1 MAFDPNKH
9 RKTQE
14 KLATLQNTK
23 QLVWKIDKP
32 KKKDYVRIYG
42 NSLDDLHVVNCFDQ
56 RDGGGEEKL
65 WLIQGKDD
73 KEEDKILAALNPE
86 DILRVIVVPVF
97 VRANKQTYI
106 WLAKQ
111 GKANLAEPHPVHLQ
125 IRDCIQ
131 TAQKKWCKIF
141 WEKSSKQYQCTPPQN
156 AEIFG
161 DVDWP
166 SEDEI
171 LQHLEKSFNDRIID
185 TADHDVVKR
194 TLGLVI

>member
-1 MAFDPNKH
+1 MAFDPSKH

-65 WLIQGKDD
+65 WLIQGKDE

-111 GKANLAEPHPVHLQ
+111 GKANLDEPHPVHLQ

-185 TADHDVVKR
+185 SVDHDVVKR

>member
-111 GKANLAEPHPVHLQ
+111 GKANLDEPHPVHLQ

>member
-1 MAFDPNKH
+1 M
-9 RKTQE
+9 
-14 KLATLQNTK
+14 
-23 QLVWKIDKP
+23 
-32 KKKDYVRIYG
+32 RIYG

-111 GKANLAEPHPVHLQ
+111 GKAN
-125 IRDCIQ
+125 
-131 TAQKKWCKIF
+131 
-141 WEKSSKQYQCTPPQN
+141 
-156 AEIFG
+156 
-161 DVDWP
+161 
-166 SEDEI
+166 
-171 LQHLEKSFNDRIID
+171 
-185 TADHDVVKR
+185 
-194 TLGLVI
+194 

>member
-42 NSLDDLHVVNCFDQ
+42 NSLDDLHLVNCFDQ

-111 GKANLAEPHPVHLQ
+111 GKANLDEPHPVHLQ

>member
-111 GKANLAEPHPVHLQ
+111 GKANLDKPHPVHLQ

>member
-1 MAFDPNKH
+1 MAFDPSKH

-65 WLIQGKDD
+65 WLIQGKDE

-111 GKANLAEPHPVHLQ
+111 GKANLDEPHPVHLQ

-166 SEDEI
+166 SDEEI
-171 LQHLEKSFNDRIID
+171 LKHLEKSFADRIID

-194 TLGLVI
+194 TLGQVI

>member
-97 VRANKQTYI
+97 VRANKQTSI

-111 GKANLAEPHPVHLQ
+111 GKANLDEPHPVHLQ

>member
-111 GKANLAEPHPVHLQ
+111 GKANLDEPHPVHLQ

-185 TADHDVVKR
+185 TADNDVVKR